1 MVTISRGFS
10 QKLLCLAVA
19 SACAGPVSAGP
30 AGFAVSAG
38 SAGYAPATLTV
49 TSTTE
54 RTQVSWQ
61 SFNVAAGEVVRF
73 VQPSAQSA
81 VLNFIVNPQSLNIFG
96 GLNSNGSV
104 LFTSNGRIFGS
115 GVNLDLAGALDTSLR
130 LPRVA
135 LAQSGPAPVAPTEL
149 LTTIADGR
157 IYVIGEDRQAVSMAG
172 SDVLLN
178 PGKTI
183 ELANA
188 SMPHLRVGLSAP
200 RAEAINLSRLVA
212 RKGDAGIFAGLV
224 RVPAAAR
231 QAAEREAEVILT
243 AEASERAPNAADI
256 ERFYRYALLYAQL
269 RSNQQRD
276 GGGMMKVAALTDGRM
291 ILPAARSRSSLLPRE
306 IEIGAP
312 RPQEL
317 ALRSSS
323 PPLSVDSERAA
334 AALEARSVAIEA
346 ERKLQD
352 DGATLLAFAAAE
364 PPAEMV
370 ATRRMQPTT
379 LAFVAAEPPA
389 ESIATR
395 SVQPMTLVFAAAEP
409 PVEFVA
415 MRSAHTTM
423 LAAAEPPADMAA
435 MRIAQPTV
443 LAFSAAEPPAEMV
456 ATRSPQPT
464 MLAFAS
470 AEPPAEMT
478 AMRRAQPT
486 ALAFAAAE
494 PPAEMVATE
503 VSRADYAGEGSRLK
517 AESANL
523 RRALRSAPAVIVVA
537 LAQHAGGAAP
547 QQDAPVKEVLI
558 ERRAPRYFTD
568 YRGAVFFM

>member
-1 MVTISRGFS
+1 MVAITRRFS
-10 QKLLCLAVA
+10 QKLLFLAVA
-19 SACAGPVSAGP
+19 SACAGTVSAGP
-30 AGFAVSAG
+30 TGFAVSAG

-61 SFNVAAGEVVRF
+61 SFNVAANEVVRF

-81 VLNFIVNPQSLNIFG
+81 VLNFILNPQSLIILG

-115 GVNLDLAGALDTSLR
+115 GVNLDLAAALDTSLR
-130 LPRVA
+130 LPRAA
-135 LAQSGPAPVAPTEL
+135 LAHSGPAPAAPPEL
-149 LTTIADGR
+149 LTTLADGR
-157 IYVIGEDRQAVSMAG
+157 IYVIGEDRQAVTMAG

-183 ELANA
+183 ELANV

-231 QAAEREAEVILT
+231 QAAEREADTILT
-243 AEASERAPNAADI
+243 ASAAEHAPIAADI

-276 GGGMMKVAALTDGRM
+276 GGGMMKVAALQDGRM
-291 ILPAARSRSSLLPRE
+291 ILPAASSRPNLLPRE

-312 RPQEL
+312 RSQEL
-317 ALRSSS
+317 ALRSSLL
-323 PPLSVDSERAA
+323 PLSVQSERSVT
-334 AALEARSVAIEA
+334 ALEARAIAIEA
-346 ERKLQD
+346 EVKLQD
-352 DGATLLAFAAAE
+352 DGATLLAFA
-364 PPAEMV
+364 P
-370 ATRRMQPTT
+370 
-379 LAFVAAEPPA
+379 
-389 ESIATR
+389 
-395 SVQPMTLVFAAAEP
+395 
-409 PVEFVA
+409 
-415 MRSAHTTM
+415 
-423 LAAAEPPADMAA
+423 
-435 MRIAQPTV
+435 
-443 LAFSAAEPPAEMV
+443 AEPPAEMV
-456 ATRSPQPT
+456 ATRSAQPIT
-464 MLAFAS
+464 LVFAS
-470 AEPPAEMT
+470 AEPPAEMVAT
-478 AMRRAQPT
+478 RSAQPIT
-486 ALAFAAAE
+486 LAFAPAE
-494 PPAEMVATE
+494 PPAEMVATRSAQPTTLAYAPAE
-503 VSRADYAGEGSRLK
+503 PPAEMAAMRSEKPITLAFASAEIPAEAVAVRASHTVGAGGGSEAR
-517 AESANL
+517 AESANV

-537 LAQHAGGAAP
+537 MAQHGVAP
-547 QQDAPVKEVLI
+547 ASAQDAPVKEVLI